1 MGNCLVLCKPSI
13 RSCIADAAAEER
25 KAVRV
30 VKTDGKVLTFRA
42 PALVKDVLVNFANS
56 GIGVSKEA
64 SEHLP
69 PNYELN
75 IGKVYY
81 LLPSLGSSG
90 RNSSFTT
97 TPSGISSKENKEGTG
112 IRRIKIIIP
121 KQQLQELLA
130 KQISMEDILKGLNEK
145 TSTSPVDTSPNWK
158 PKLESIPEGSEF
170 INVNVMHSG

>member
-1 MGNCLVLCKPSI
+1 MGNCLALSKPSI
-13 RSCIADAAAEER
+13 RSCIADVAAEER
-25 KAVRV
+25 EVVRV
-30 VKTDGKVLTFRA
+30 VKTDGRVLTFRA

-69 PNYELN
+69 LNYELN
-75 IGKVYY
+75 TGKVYY
-81 LLPSLGSSG
+81 LLPSLGCSG
-90 RNSSFTT
+90 CNTSVTST
-97 TPSGISSKENKEGTG
+97 TPDISSKENKEGSG
-112 IRRIKIIIP
+112 IRRIKIVIP

-130 KQISMEDILKGLNEK
+130 RQITMEEILKGLDKK
-145 TSTSPVDTSPNWK
+145 TRTSPVDASPNWK